1 MSIESKLK
9 IEQFKMR
16 LRTIQHSCSGKRQS
30 RLQLSCLGKR
40 FYEPSAKLNI
50 QHCAC
55 ARLNIEQF
63 NIGKADNSTLKT
75 QNSTMPKALPP
86 AWFRSTGPS
95 LFNHTC
101 LTFILTLSPSD
112 NHSLRTYG
120 HTLAEALKH
129 QPYCLSPIR

>member
-55 ARLNIEQF
+55 ARLNIEQL

-75 QNSTMPKALPP
+75 QNSKLKTQNSKLKTQNSKLKTQNSKLKTQNSKLNHAEGIASGMV
-86 AWFRSTGPS
+86 S
-95 LFNHTC
+95 LHR
-101 LTFILTLSPSD
+101 P
-112 NHSLRTYG
+112 
-120 HTLAEALKH
+120 
-129 QPYCLSPIR
+129 

>member
-75 QNSTMPKALPP
+75 QNSKLNHAEGIASGMVSLHRPK
-86 AWFRSTGPS
+86 
-95 LFNHTC
+95 
-101 LTFILTLSPSD
+101 
-112 NHSLRTYG
+112 
-120 HTLAEALKH
+120 
-129 QPYCLSPIR
+129 PIQSYLLYLVSYS